1 MIHPDTAIKFVSEQ
15 IGLGV
20 FAAADIPK
28 GTVVYVRDPL
38 EVKLAPREFNALDA
52 AQKAAVE
59 KYSYV
64 DAQGHLIVSWDH
76 AKYMNHS
83 CDCNTIGTAYG
94 FEIAVRDIKA
104 GEELTTEYGV
114 LNIQL
119 EYEIGCGCRQ
129 CRGALRDEDID
140 RYHKLWDGWIVDG
153 LNAAPHVPQPLLPV
167 MDTTTRTEFEA
178 YLAGTREY
186 RPILTRKWRPSEKL
200 NDGSFEFTFK
210 R

>member
-1 MIHPDTAIKFVSEQ
+1 MIHPDTAIKYVSEQ

-20 FAAADIPK
+20 FATADIPK
-28 GTVVYVRDPL
+28 GTLVYVRDPL

-64 DAQGHLIVSWDH
+64 DAQGNLILSWDH

-83 CDCNTIGTAYG
+83 CECNTIGTAYG
-94 FEIAVRDIKA
+94 FEIALRDIEA
-104 GEELTTEYGV
+104 GEEITTEYGM

-129 CRGALRDEDID
+129 CRGMLRAGDID
-140 RYHKLWDGWIVDG
+140 RYHGVWDGWIVEA
-153 LNAAPHVPQPLLPV
+153 LKQAPRVSQPLWPV
-167 MDTTTRTEFEA
+167 MDDATQRELDA
-178 YLAGTREY
+178 YFAGKSVY
-186 RPILTRKWRPSEKL
+186 RPVLTRKWRQPAGGE
-200 NDGSFEFTFK
+200 NGHAFAWTF
-210 R
+210 

>member
-20 FAAADIPK
+20 FATADIAK
-28 GTVVYVRDPL
+28 GALVYVRDPL
-38 EVKLAPREFNALDA
+38 ELKLAPREFNALDA
-52 AQKAAVE
+52 TQKAAVE

-64 DAQGHLIVSWDH
+64 DAQGNLIVSWDH

-83 CDCNTIGTAYG
+83 CECNTIGTAYG
-94 FEIAVRDIKA
+94 FEIALRDIKA

-129 CRGALRDEDID
+129 CRGKLCAIDID
-140 RYHKLWDGWIVDG
+140 RYHQLWDGWIVEA
-153 LNAAPHVPQPLLPV
+153 LKEIPRSRQPLWPV
-167 MDTTTRTEFEA
+167 MDAGIRGEVEA
-178 YLAGTREY
+178 CLAGTVDY
-186 RPILTRKWRPSEKL
+186 RPILTRKWRPSEKMKG
-200 NDGSFEFTFK
+200 NSFEFTFT
-210 R
+210 